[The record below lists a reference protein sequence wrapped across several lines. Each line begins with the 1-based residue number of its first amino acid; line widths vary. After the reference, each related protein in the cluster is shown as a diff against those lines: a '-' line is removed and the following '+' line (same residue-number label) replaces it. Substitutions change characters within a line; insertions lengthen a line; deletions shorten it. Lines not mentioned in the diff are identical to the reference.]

1 LRRMFYCQTGCK
13 FMHGLLWRSRLP
25 GGPSYWPRRRP
36 WRRPARRATP
46 AAGAPIPADSIG
58 NPSSARMP
66 VGATKRQNSYSGP
79 ANHFP
84 VASASN
90 KVPVTVTRSVCAA
103 LSRSPASQLRI
114 GRRPIQA
121 CHAPAA
127 IGLVAAHRYWTA
139 LGLQGNIPFGSLGRS
154 RSRPAAVTDGE
165 LSSVC

>member
-1 LRRMFYCQTGCK
+1 MFYCQTGCK

-25 GGPSYWPRRRP
+25 VGPLPRPRRRP
-36 WRRPARRATP
+36 RCWPAGHATP
-46 AAGAPIPADSIG
+46 ASVAPRRADSIG

-66 VGATKRQNSYSGP
+66 VGATKRQNSYCRP
-79 ANHFP
+79 ASDFP
-84 VASASN
+84 VASASH

-121 CHAPAA
+121 CQASAA

-139 LGLQGNIPFGSLGRS
+139 LGLQGNIPFGSLGRD